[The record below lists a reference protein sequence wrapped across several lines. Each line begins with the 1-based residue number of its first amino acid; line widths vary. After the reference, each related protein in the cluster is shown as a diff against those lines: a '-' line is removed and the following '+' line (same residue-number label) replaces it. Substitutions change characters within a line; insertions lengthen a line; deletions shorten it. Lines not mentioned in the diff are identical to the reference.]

1 MTEYDPFFKY
11 TLKPATPNDP
21 TPQCIKIPDD
31 HSKCNYSEKRTK
43 NRFAYEAPVNMKL
56 YNDNK
61 PIHYY
66 EGVKSKGFPRAN
78 DNTGTYYPVSEL
90 AKTTTPLHI
99 LDNGNLQCSK
109 PQFETGIFNNYN
121 ACEKMKVPCC
131 QSAGTCTFKKC
142 NQPDHRFG
150 MAESVYKQFPEHY
163 ENHQRHN
170 WWKNLANPEF
180 IKNGNYQYTTKQQ
193 WTSTPWSLER
203 YAAPKECPE
212 DHYEE
217 WRTDTDRCHSE
228 YKICHNLFN
237 NMTRRKSIL

>member
-1 MTEYDPFFKY
+1 
-11 TLKPATPNDP
+11 
-21 TPQCIKIPDD
+21 
-31 HSKCNYSEKRTK
+31 
-43 NRFAYEAPVNMKL
+43 MKL

-131 QSAGTCTFKKC
+131 QSTGTCTFKKC

-193 WTSTPWSLER
+193 WSSTPWSLER

-217 WRTDTDRCHSE
+217 WRTDADRCQSE